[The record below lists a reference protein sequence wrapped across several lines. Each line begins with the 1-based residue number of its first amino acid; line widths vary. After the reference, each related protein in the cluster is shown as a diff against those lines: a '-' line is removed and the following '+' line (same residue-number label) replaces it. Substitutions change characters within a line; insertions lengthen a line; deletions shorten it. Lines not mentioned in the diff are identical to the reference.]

1 MKVSRNTWA
10 LFGLPAIV
18 TFFLIA
24 EHKAHV
30 LGALPNILFV
40 AFIVLHLV
48 MHLFMHKDHKDHEK
62 P

>member
-1 MKVSRNTWA
+1 MKVA
-10 LFGLPAIV
+10 A
-18 TFFLIA
+18 FFLIA

-40 AFIVLHLV
+40 AFSVLHLV
-48 MHLFMHKDHKDHEK
+48 MHIFMHKDHKDDEK